1 MQRRDDMY
9 RVIYDSGWDGWQ
21 WEEQEFQTAEEA
33 LSWAMKEGRSSW
45 FRVVKLVEF
54 KEVKE

>member
-1 MQRRDDMY
+1 MY
-9 RVIYDSGWDGWQ
+9 RVIYDYGWDGWQ

-33 LSWAMKEGRSSW
+33 LSWAMKEGRSSL

-54 KEVKE
+54 KEVQE